1 MLILFFVQNRVFKM
15 KVNLYKIAK
24 FLFSPIFSILYKI
37 KVVGLENV
45 PNSGRVV
52 LCSNH
57 ISNMDPVLLAIAIKR
72 QIFFMAKEELFKNKF
87 LGNLIKNLGGFPIK
101 RGNRDISAIKTAQN
115 ILRNG
120 NILGIF
126 IEGTRSKTG
135 ELLKP
140 KPGAIILAKSTFS
153 KIIPICIKP
162 ENCKKVK
169 LFKRLTVIIGKPI
182 LPDELGVSKNS
193 SKEIRDASR
202 LVMNRISELRE
213 KICKLI

>member
-1 MLILFFVQNRVFKM
+1 M

-52 LCSNH
+52 ICSNH
-57 ISNMDPVLLAIAIKR
+57 LSNMDPVLLAVAIKR
-72 QIFFMAKEELFKNKF
+72 QIFFMAKEELFRNKF
-87 LGNLIKNLGGFPIK
+87 LGNLIKSLGGFPIK
-101 RGNRDISAIKTAQN
+101 RASRDVSSIKNAQS
-115 ILRNG
+115 ILKSG
-120 NILGIF
+120 KILGIF

-140 KPGAIILAKSTFS
+140 KPGAIILAKNTFS
-153 KIIPICIKP
+153 KIVPICIKP
-162 ENCKKVK
+162 ENCKKVEM
-169 LFKRLTVIIGKPI
+169 FKRVTIVIGKPI
-182 LPDELGVSKNS
+182 LPDELGVLSNS

-202 LVMNRISELRE
+202 LVMNKIAELKE
-213 KICKLI
+213 DVCKLL